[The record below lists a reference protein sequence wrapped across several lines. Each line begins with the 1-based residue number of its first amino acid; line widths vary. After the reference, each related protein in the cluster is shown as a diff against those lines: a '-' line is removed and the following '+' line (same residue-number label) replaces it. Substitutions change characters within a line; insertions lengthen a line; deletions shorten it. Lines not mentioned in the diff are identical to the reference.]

1 MSKYLKVSIIVPV
14 YNGGNHFRNC
24 VSSLL
29 GINFPVEQLQVILIN
44 DGSQDDTSQWLF
56 EQKLS
61 PNFEIITHTD
71 NRGRA
76 AARNSGLKKA
86 KGDIIIF
93 LDADMVINSDF
104 VTEHIKAISR
114 PEVAA
119 VSGLVIANPNERKTS
134 LQNYLFKYRKRG
146 AKQLGEKNPIPFK
159 YLITNNMSVKRKVV
173 EKCGIFDEIYIGYG
187 GEDTDYAIRLWEL
200 YPNGLRFSS
209 SAVSID
215 CQNETLYDLQ
225 VKMNKYGST
234 NYLRLLDRYPDYTKE
249 LAGDWIA
256 TIKGKVVFNPA
267 INFLVKLIYFII
279 PVPYFVR
286 YSIAYS
292 LIMGARN
299 PEEGIPKFQ
308 SKR

>member
-1 MSKYLKVSIIVPV
+1 MGKLITKTKQKYFEALIEGDRLKCRGLLDQARQ
-14 YNGGNHFRNC
+14 GGIPAAD
-24 VSSLL
+24 LL
-29 GINFPVEQLQVILIN
+29 LDVIWRSMDKIAE
-44 DGSQDDTSQWLF
+44 LF
-56 EQKLS
+56 SEDR
-61 PNFEIITHTD
+61 I
-71 NRGRA
+71 
-76 AARNSGLKKA
+76 
-86 KGDIIIF
+86 
-93 LDADMVINSDF
+93 DF

-249 LAGDWIA
+249 LAGNWIA
-256 TIKGKVVFNPA
+256 TIKGKVVFNPV
-267 INFLVKLIYFII
+267 INFLVKLIYFVI

-292 LIMGARN
+292 LIIGARN